1 MVVKKQST
9 ICHWWFLTKAGRV
22 TIPEETGMCNYKLS
36 RFHYVSL
43 FNNGIFIMFYYTLRN
58 LFTIKAADLQM
69 VKKTINTVQVMF
81 IGEICY
87 YWTPN
92 SSKKSWQNRW

>member
-58 LFTIKAADLQM
+58 LFTIKAADGQ
-69 VKKTINTVQVMF
+69 KNDKY
-81 IGEICY
+81 C
-87 YWTPN
+87 
-92 SSKKSWQNRW
+92 SSYVHWRNLLLLNP